1 MFGTIGILCVAL
13 STTALGA
20 SSYSGAELEEKF
32 QKLKPMLPKDK
43 NVVKSG
49 GWNNLK
55 KLSGDPKGDLVKL
68 IVDGLKATQS
78 KVQSTEAYDEKL
90 EALVN
95 LLYAQGKG
103 FEADLVDGDWAAV
116 LSRQGT
122 KSPKF
127 QKLVGKGQSKG
138 FDINTYDIETMTF
151 DGDVKVLKKGIVYS
165 KVKYSPSSE
174 EYSKTSDGKIVL
186 RRIGCDIIKATFKF
200 WKLPTLSLGIL
211 KKKGGHLDFVYL
223 DRDIRITKGNRGGLF
238 VHFRP
243 EFLSEQLAE

>member
-1 MFGTIGILCVAL
+1 MVGTPSIAP

-20 SSYSGAELEEKF
+20 SSYSEAEVDEKF
-32 QKLKPMLPKDK
+32 QALKPMLPKDK

-68 IVDGLKATQS
+68 IVDGLKVTQS

-103 FEADLVDGDWAAV
+103 FEADLVDGEWAAV

-127 QKLVGKGQSKG
+127 QKIVGKGQSKG
-138 FDINTYDIETMTF
+138 FDINTYDIDSLTF
-151 DGDVKVLKKGIVYS
+151 GGDVKVLKKGVVAS
-165 KVKYSPSSE
+165 KVKV
-174 EYSKTSDGKIVL
+174 GLV
-186 RRIGCDIIKATFKF
+186 GFV
-200 WKLPTLSLGIL
+200 GNIL
-211 KKKGGHLDFVYL
+211 LL
-223 DRDIRITKGNRGGLF
+223 LF
-238 VHFRP
+238 
-243 EFLSEQLAE
+243 

>member
-1 MFGTIGILCVAL
+1 MVGIPCVAP

-20 SSYSGAELEEKF
+20 SFYSGAELEEKF

-151 DGDVKVLKKGIVYS
+151 DGDVKVLKKGLIYS
-165 KVKYSPSSE
+165 KVKVGLVGFDFIVGNIPLLLLLPNKSHLLLLSILLLVRNIPKRATEKLYCAALAVISSR
-174 EYSKTSDGKIVL
+174 L
-186 RRIGCDIIKATFKF
+186 
-200 WKLPTLSLGIL
+200 LSNFGSCR
-211 KKKGGHLDFVYL
+211 H
-223 DRDIRITKGNRGGLF
+223 
-238 VHFRP
+238 
-243 EFLSEQLAE
+243 